1 MRSVLTTSALRAT
14 LHQIPNPDTLPP
26 LTGHSLVKPLAPGD
40 ILDPKGG
47 DKLFQS
53 IVPDSSTKALSKYTD
68 MVLCPPACDPLSVQR
83 SVVC

>member
-1 MRSVLTTSALRAT
+1 VLYSVRA
-14 LHQIPNPDTLPP
+14 QVPNPDTLPV

-68 MVLCPPACDPLSVQR
+68 MVTARAIGEGGWAYWPYR
-83 SVVC
+83 SH